1 MKNKKLNQWLW
12 KWHFLS
18 GIIALPFI
26 LMLSLTGI
34 IYLFKEPFEK
44 KQFQYVKQVEVIGT
58 PISYQQQWEIAQSHS
73 QQKLTSMEIPDRAD
87 QATAFMSG
95 KFGTLN
101 NVYVDPYKGTVSGE
115 IASSKTAMYKVR
127 KLHGE
132 LLMGSFGTKIIE
144 LIGCWMV
151 VLIITGI
158 YVWWPERSWKLKSYF
173 IPRIRSGKR
182 TFFRDAH
189 AITGFWLSAIFL
201 LILAGGLPWTDVFGT
216 GFKWVQEKTQ
226 TGYPS
231 TWNQYG
237 LANPPSDAKMVSL
250 DKIVESA
257 KELKLPGSV
266 SIDFPKNENG
276 VYSVQ
281 NTNYKDLSQQ
291 QKYHFNPYTTEVLKK
306 HTWADVGVLMRAR
319 MWVMAFHQGQFG
331 QWNWILILL
340 TTSLL
345 FFMSLSAVI
354 SYVLRKRKNS
364 WGVPKVPKNYSIS
377 PGLIIIIGVLCALL
391 PLFGLSVIIICIFEL
406 LKNGRKTV
414 KLK

>member
-26 LMLSLTGI
+26 LILSLTGI

-115 IASSKTAMYKVR
+115 IASSKTTMYKIR

-132 LLMGSFGTKIIE
+132 LLMGGFGTKIIE

-151 VLIITGI
+151 VLIITGL

-201 LILAGGLPWTDVFGT
+201 LILAGGLPWTDVFGA

-231 TWNQYG
+231 TWNQYD
-237 LANPPSDAKMVSL
+237 LANHPSDAKIVSL

-281 NTNYKDLSQQ
+281 NTNYKDLNQQ
-291 QKYHFNPYTTEVLKK
+291 QKYHFNPYTAEVLKK

-364 WGVPKVPKNYSIS
+364 WGVPKVPKQYSIS

-406 LKNGRKTV
+406 LKNGRKIV